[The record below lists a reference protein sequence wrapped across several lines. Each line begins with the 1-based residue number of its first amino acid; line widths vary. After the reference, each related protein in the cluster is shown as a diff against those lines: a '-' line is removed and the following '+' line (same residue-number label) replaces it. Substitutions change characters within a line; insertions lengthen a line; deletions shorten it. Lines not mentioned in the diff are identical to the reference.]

1 MALDFFT
8 QHTDIVLISLHW
20 EYIVASVFHSAGHS
34 SYVTFIDMLSP
45 LTTGSRGHTVI
56 DIIMIPSM
64 A

>member
-1 MALDFFT
+1 MALDFFIL
-8 QHTDIVLISLHW
+8 HTDIVLISLHW
-20 EYIVASVFHSAGHS
+20 EYIVASVFRSAGHS
-34 SYVTFIDMLSP
+34 LYATFTGMLSP